1 MNFDWTI
8 FIIICI
14 LLLAVLIIT
23 ACIRF
28 AIKPSKRR
36 WVDTEEFDRWQITV
50 NSRCDDRILRE
61 YLEFL
66 KEYGGGYIKRKN
78 GVITYQDFLG
88 KEKGALKGIFFNVI
102 VPSPRISTR
111 NKEEFRRYLIGIG
124 VTGISERPKY
134 ELRDGALKNYEKDED
149 DFHRKQAGNMGEQK
163 VRDCLN
169 NLSHSK
175 YHVINGVVMRYKGVK
190 REFDHIVIG
199 RNGLFIIETKAFGM
213 SDLADTRDDAELV
226 IDQKDDWQLTKKGR
240 TKDLKSPTTQ
250 IHAQKRFIE
259 NIISGSSAGSLINVR
274 PVLVLSNEKLTYK
287 KKAALDYKVLKVDE
301 LQEYIEENKDKI
313 GYNEVADILTL
324 INRYRIN

>member
-8 FIIICI
+8 FIVICI
-14 LLLAVLIIT
+14 TLLAAFIII
-23 ACIRF
+23 AWIRF
-28 AIKPSKRR
+28 AVKPSKRR
-36 WVDTEEFDRWQITV
+36 WVDTEEFDRWQVTV

-88 KEKGALKGIFFNVI
+88 KEKGALKGIFFNVV
-102 VPSPRISTR
+102 VPSSRISIR
-111 NKEEFRRYLIGIG
+111 NKEEFRRYLISIG

-169 NLSHSK
+169 NMSHSK
-175 YHVINGVVMRYKGVK
+175 YHVVNGVVMRYKGVK
-190 REFDHIVIG
+190 KEFDHIVIG

-213 SDLADTRDDAELV
+213 SDLDEAKDYAELI
-226 IDQKDDWQLTKKGR
+226 IDQKDDWQLTKNGR
-240 TKDLKSPTTQ
+240 TKKLKSPTHQ
-250 IHAQKRFIE
+250 IHEQKRFIE
-259 NIISGSSAGSLINVR
+259 NIISGTTAGSMINVR

-287 KKAALDYKVLKVDE
+287 KKIALDYKILKLNE
-301 LQEYIEENKDKI
+301 LQDYIEDNKDKI
-313 GYNEVADILTL
+313 GYNDVADILTL
-324 INRYRIN
+324 INRYRVN